1 MKRVINGKIRDTD
14 KMTLII
20 SDDNGLQVRDLYY
33 ADYSVYQD
41 KDGALLLVDG
51 CVRWHGNT
59 GSYSEEMEQIT
70 KSELL
75 ERMEEWQTE
84 PNEAIEKL

>member
-1 MKRVINGKIRDTD
+1 MKRIVNGKIRDTD

-20 SDDNGLQVRDLYY
+20 SDDNGMQVSDLYY

-41 KDGALLLVDG
+41 IDGALILVDG

-59 GSYSEEMEQIT
+59 GGYAEIMDSIT
-70 KSELL
+70 KTELL
-75 ERMEEWQTE
+75 ARMEEWETD
-84 PNEAIEKL
+84 PNDAVAKL